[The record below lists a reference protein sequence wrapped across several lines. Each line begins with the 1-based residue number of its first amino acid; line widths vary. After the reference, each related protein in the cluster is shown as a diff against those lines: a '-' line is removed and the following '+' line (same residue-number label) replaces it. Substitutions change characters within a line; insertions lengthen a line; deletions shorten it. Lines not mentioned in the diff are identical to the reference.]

1 MLKYKCLILD
11 HDDTAVDSTAEIH
24 YPAHVEIMRQI
35 RPTHIPVSLEQWF
48 LKNYHPGIM
57 EYLKDELKLTD
68 SEMETEY
75 EIWRD
80 YTSTRTPGFYPGF
93 LDVIHEF
100 YRRGGIVTVVS
111 HSDVDI
117 IRSHYQMSKEN
128 GAVVPDTIFGWTS
141 NADERKP
148 HPFPINQILEKYQL
162 EKHEV
167 LVVDDLKPGV
177 LMAKAA
183 GVEIAGA
190 GWGHRI
196 SEIETYMK
204 ANCLIYLRTIEE
216 FRDLILN

>member
-24 YPAHVEIMRQI
+24 YPAHIEIMRQI
-35 RPTHIPVSLEQWF
+35 RPTHRPVSLEGWF

-57 EYLKDELKLTD
+57 EYLKHELKLN
-68 SEMETEY
+68 ETEMQKEY
-75 EIWRD
+75 DIWRD

-100 YRRGGIVTVVS
+100 HSKGGIVTVVS

-117 IRSHYQMSKEN
+117 IKKHYQMSKEN
-128 GAVVPDTIFGWTS
+128 GVVVPDTIFGWTQ

-148 HPFPINQILEKYQL
+148 HPFPIDQILSKYQL
-162 EKHEV
+162 NKEEV

-183 GVEIAGA
+183 GVDIAGV

-196 SEIETYMK
+196 PEIEAYMK
-204 ANCLIYLRTIEE
+204 ANCLIYLETIDELRN
-216 FRDLILN
+216 FILN